1 MNNDLK
7 LETTADCLAFNEL
20 IISQVLNGELSAA
33 SGEILLKLS
42 KNQMELLAKLKN
54 EQNNIEFFT

>member
-1 MNNDLK
+1 MNDVK
-7 LETTADCLAFNEL
+7 LESLSDCKQFNEL
-20 IISQVLNGELSAA
+20 VISQVLNGEISAA